1 VITSARE
8 IVIALLL
15 GLPLGPAALAS
26 LKQDGP
32 WRRDT
37 VDRGF
42 ERLLIDDVGIE
53 PLRASEAHMF
63 VLGVGGVADGG
74 EVFGIAWHRR
84 RFPDDNDRRSRA
96 GREAPASPGAVR
108 SRRRR

>member
-1 VITSARE
+1 MVHAYAPGRGA
-8 IVIALLL
+8 VH
-15 GLPLGPAALAS
+15 GL
-26 LKQDGP
+26 
-32 WRRDT
+32 
-37 VDRGF
+37 
-42 ERLLIDDVGIE
+42 RLLEDYRGIIHCDRYQAY
-53 PLRASEAHMF
+53 PEAHVF
-63 VLGVGGVADGG
+63 VLGVGGIADGG